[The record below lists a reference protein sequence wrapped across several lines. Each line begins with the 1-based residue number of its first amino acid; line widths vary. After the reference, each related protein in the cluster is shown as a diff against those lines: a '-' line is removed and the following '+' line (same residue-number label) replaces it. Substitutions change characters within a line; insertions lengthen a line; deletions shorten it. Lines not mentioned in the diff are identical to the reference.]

1 MLKWIIGVKFD
12 LYYVNVLL
20 IKGIFFY
27 IDKLVLNCL
36 LGCIIVNW
44 IVIYGYIIVGSYII
58 VFILLINYL

>member
-12 LYYVNVLL
+12 LYYVNVLF

-27 IDKLVLNCL
+27 IDKLMLNCW

-44 IVIYGYIIVGSYII
+44 IVIYGYIIVDSYII